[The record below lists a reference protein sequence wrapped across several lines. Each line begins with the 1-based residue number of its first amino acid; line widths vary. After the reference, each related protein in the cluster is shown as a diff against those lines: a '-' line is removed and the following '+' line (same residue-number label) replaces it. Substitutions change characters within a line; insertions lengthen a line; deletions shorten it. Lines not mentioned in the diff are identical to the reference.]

1 MSSPHSPAT
10 PIRKAQ
16 AGPLYSSNG
25 SSGHTPDDMRRTS
38 SSTSNHRHQSP
49 GNGAHAAPSA
59 PSGADGLE
67 RILTKL
73 TDHLANVERRIGRLE
88 QSNYD
93 QTSSQDAN
101 HQIPYPQSPR
111 RPSEPSRASTSQ
123 NHTFRQPMP
132 PTSNYN
138 APSPSSQTP
147 QYIDAA
153 RYRHSMLL
161 ALSQSEE
168 LILRLVDDNNRLRRR
183 LDGAHREINRV
194 RYHHHLPLIVS
205 IDQTWRHAQMSQLS
219 LSPLFPYFCR

>member
-1 MSSPHSPAT
+1 MSSPHTPSA
-10 PIRKAQ
+10 PIRKTQ
-16 AGPLYSSNG
+16 PGPHFSSNG
-25 SSGHTPDDMRRTS
+25 SSSHTPEDMRRS
-38 SSTSNHRHQSP
+38 APSTSGHRHQSP
-49 GNGAHAAPSA
+49 SNGSHAAPNA

-93 QTSSQDAN
+93 QSSSQEAP
-101 HQIPYPQSPR
+101 HQSPYPQSPR
-111 RPSEPSRASTSQ
+111 RPSEPGRASTSQ

-132 PTSNYN
+132 PPSNYH

-194 RYHHHLPLIVS
+194 RPCL
-205 IDQTWRHAQMSQLS
+205 LS
-219 LSPLFPYFCR
+219 LFGGPGLSDCETHSRE